1 MLTLLVLGAI
11 PAWAAAAAAEASS
24 GAGITKPN
32 LIYVL
37 TDDQGYGDVSA
48 LNPDGRIRTPHID
61 RLAAEGMTFTD
72 AHSSSAV
79 CTPTRYNVLTGRYN
93 WRTHLKSGV
102 LEGYDGPLIA
112 EDRLTW
118 ASMLQAQ
125 GYQTAMIGKWHL
137 GMELPITQ
145 TTHKEIKRG
154 ERTIKRTSYE
164 VDWSKPI
171 GRTPTSNGFDY
182 FWGHGASLDFPPY
195 VYIENDRYTS
205 QSVSRKGAPHFGIKK
220 GFRPGW
226 IADDFDPRT
235 TLGEFRDR
243 SAEYIRKWDGKKPF
257 ALYVPLTS
265 PHTPIVPTGDWQGKR
280 GVGSY
285 GDFVMQTDA
294 VVGAILDAVDE
305 RGIAKD
311 TIIVFTAD
319 NGCSPAADIEGL
331 ASKGHRVSHIY
342 RGNKADIFE
351 GGHRVPHIVR
361 WPAKVGAGSTTDR
374 LTVLGDIVA
383 TMADIVGAQLP
394 ANAAEDSLSFY
405 PSLLGKHDPK
415 KEHVAIINHS
425 VDGAFAVRTKEWK
438 LAFCPGSGGWSAP
451 RDSAAEKEGLP
462 AYQLFDMVND
472 PGETTNLH
480 EQKPEIVERLTRLG
494 TDIVVNG
501 RSTPGKAQAN
511 DTPNDWKQLHW
522 MRVPRESE

>member
-1 MLTLLVLGAI
+1 
-11 PAWAAAAAAEASS
+11 
-24 GAGITKPN
+24 
-32 LIYVL
+32 
-37 TDDQGYGDVSA
+37 
-48 LNPDGRIRTPHID
+48 
-61 RLAAEGMTFTD
+61 
-72 AHSSSAV
+72 
-79 CTPTRYNVLTGRYN
+79 
-93 WRTHLKSGV
+93 
-102 LEGYDGPLIA
+102 
-112 EDRLTW
+112 
-118 ASMLQAQ
+118 
-125 GYQTAMIGKWHL
+125 
-137 GMELPITQ
+137 
-145 TTHKEIKRG
+145 
-154 ERTIKRTSYE
+154 
-164 VDWSKPI
+164 
-171 GRTPTSNGFDY
+171 
-182 FWGHGASLDFPPY
+182 LDFPPY

-265 PHTPIVPTGDWQGKR
+265 PHTPIVPTGEWQGKS

-405 PSLLGKHDPK
+405 PALLGKHDPK

-451 RDSAAEKEGLP
+451 RDNVAEKEGLP

-522 MRVPRESE
+522 MKVTGDGK